1 MAAKEEVR
9 FRASVTEQRNPSH
22 APSFHLK
29 NWGANKDLLNLHLLN
44 MQQEK
49 TNTQLQ
55 VFKYLTEN
63 NDKDKTGT
71 LLQFSKTNNL
81 ITM

>member
-1 MAAKEEVR
+1 
-9 FRASVTEQRNPSH
+9 
-22 APSFHLK
+22 
-29 NWGANKDLLNLHLLN
+29 

-55 VFKYLTEN
+55 VFKSLTEN

-71 LLQFSKTNNL
+71 LLQFNNTNNL
-81 ITM
+81 ITT

>member
-1 MAAKEEVR
+1 
-9 FRASVTEQRNPSH
+9 
-22 APSFHLK
+22 
-29 NWGANKDLLNLHLLN
+29 
-44 MQQEK
+44 MQ
-49 TNTQLQ
+49 N
-55 VFKYLTEN
+55 KYLTEN